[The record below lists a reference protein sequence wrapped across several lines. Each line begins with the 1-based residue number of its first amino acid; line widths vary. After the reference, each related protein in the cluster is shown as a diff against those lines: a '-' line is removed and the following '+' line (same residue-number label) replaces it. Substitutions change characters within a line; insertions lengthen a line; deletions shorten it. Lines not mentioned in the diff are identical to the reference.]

1 MMGTVG
7 AHPACSKAYEEEEFP
22 NPNPNPNW
30 KAYEEEE
37 FNAQM
42 REFARQADIL
52 VNYGGVDPVEARTLP
67 EVNP

>member
-1 MMGTVG
+1 MMGTNG
-7 AHPACSKAYEEEEFP
+7 PHPACS
-22 NPNPNPNW
+22 

-52 VNYGGVDPVEARTLP
+52 VNYGGVDPVEAPTSP